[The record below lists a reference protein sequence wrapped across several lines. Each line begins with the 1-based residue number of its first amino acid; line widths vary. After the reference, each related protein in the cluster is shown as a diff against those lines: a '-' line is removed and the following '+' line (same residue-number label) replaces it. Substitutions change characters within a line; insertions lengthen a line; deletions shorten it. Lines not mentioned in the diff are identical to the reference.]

1 MQLVNVPNVITL
13 ARALL
18 VPVVTYA
25 LVTRDYDL
33 ALALFLACAIGD
45 FLDGWIARRFDLRT
59 RFGALAD
66 PLADKAIMLAVTL
79 LLAWQGW
86 LPWWLAVLVANVV
99 NVAANWA
106 LIEGHWRAPRL
117 GVAGAGV
124 VAMGGVSWGGVPYAF
139 CGLSRATPRE
149 SATSATLQYMG
160 PPGYWMMEL
169 MVWAMASGEKPASKR
184 SSQMSPKISS
194 VCCSAWVRTK
204 VLSVA

>member
-25 LVTRDYDL
+25 LATRDYDL

-86 LPWWLAVLVANVV
+86 LPWWLAMLVVLRDGVIVGGALVYHWRISHVEMAPTRWSKANTALEFVLLASV
-99 NVAANWA
+99 LAVAAGLVERDAWLAVLLWA
-106 LIEGHWRAPRL
+106 CTATIVVSGVQYVVLWSRKASEATATQRAAAR
-117 GVAGAGV
+117 
-124 VAMGGVSWGGVPYAF
+124 
-139 CGLSRATPRE
+139 
-149 SATSATLQYMG
+149 
-160 PPGYWMMEL
+160 
-169 MVWAMASGEKPASKR
+169 
-184 SSQMSPKISS
+184 
-194 VCCSAWVRTK
+194 
-204 VLSVA
+204 

>member
-66 PLADKAIMLAVTL
+66 KAIMLAVTL

-86 LPWWLAVLVANVV
+86 LPWWLAVLVVLRDGVIVGGALVYHWRIGHVEMAPTRWSKANTALEFVLLASV
-99 NVAANWA
+99 LAVAAGLVERDAWLAVLLWA
-106 LIEGHWRAPRL
+106 CTATIVVSGVQYVVVWSRKASEATATQRAAAR
-117 GVAGAGV
+117 
-124 VAMGGVSWGGVPYAF
+124 
-139 CGLSRATPRE
+139 
-149 SATSATLQYMG
+149 
-160 PPGYWMMEL
+160 
-169 MVWAMASGEKPASKR
+169 
-184 SSQMSPKISS
+184 
-194 VCCSAWVRTK
+194 
-204 VLSVA
+204 